1 MEAEYRVVD
10 LKIVELLQDARLLP
24 LLDMVFFRDVLM
36 SMVGIKVPCP
46 LLSRFRAISAHL
58 GWQALTLALNSQ
70 ASNPSNLNQA
80 APEQPSE

>member
-1 MEAEYRVVD
+1 MEAEYRGVD
-10 LKIVELLQDARLLP
+10 LKIVVLLQDARLSP
-24 LLDMVFFRDVLM
+24 LLDMVFFRDVLCRW
-36 SMVGIKVPCP
+36 SALRCP